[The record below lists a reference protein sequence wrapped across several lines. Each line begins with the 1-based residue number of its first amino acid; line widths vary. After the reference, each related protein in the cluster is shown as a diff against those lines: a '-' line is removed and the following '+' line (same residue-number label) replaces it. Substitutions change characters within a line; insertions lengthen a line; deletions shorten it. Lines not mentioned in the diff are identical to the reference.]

1 MIEESFIENNSSKL
15 GFLFISFIVIASGFV
30 TQVLSCQ
37 TQHFLQNSTSGKH
50 LIGILIC
57 FLFIML
63 EGGWSFD
70 MEEQNKSEVDWSN
83 GNAIDSLIFGVILYT
98 IFLLSSKMQLMS
110 NIIFFI
116 LLFSIYLINAQ
127 RLYWKNRDLIT
138 NKQNILLIKI
148 TKINVFLA
156 IIVFLY
162 GFIDY
167 YKYQKNNYGN
177 RFTIFNFLFSGKK
190 CSKIK

>member
-15 GFLFISFIVIASGFV
+15 GFLFISFIVIASGYV

-37 TQHFLQNSTSGKH
+37 TQTFLQESMWGKH
-50 LIGILIC
+50 IVGTVMC

-116 LLFSIYLINAQ
+116 LLFSIYLINTQ
-127 RLYWKNRDLIT
+127 RLYWKNRKIIT
-138 NKQNILLIKI
+138 DKQNDLMINV
-148 TKINVFLA
+148 TKINVLLA
-156 IIVFLY
+156 IFVFLY

-177 RFTIFNFLFSGKK
+177 RFTIFDFIFSGKK
-190 CSKIK
+190 CSNLK